1 MTAMTCTNV
10 APRKTSVSPFAWAAR
25 ALEARRERKALSRL
39 DRAALSDIG
48 LTEGQAHREA
58 TRPLWDVPDHWL
70 K

>member
-10 APRKTSVSPFAWAAR
+10 APRKASVSPFAWVTR
-25 ALEARRERKALSRL
+25 ALDARRERKALAQL
-39 DRAALSDIG
+39 DNAALTDIG
-48 LTEGQAHREA
+48 LTESQARREA